1 VIEINEIVNKIL
13 DIRNSLATRKMR
25 DWTGEDLTAAILELS
40 ILKMSLGR
48 FIAGIE
54 DEKNQ
59 QETHRKKLEAIE
71 YFKNREDKQ
80 STRDSEL
87 NARLDTID
95 ELKKELKLESQVK
108 DLRILREDT
117 STLIDT
123 IRTRISFLKKEM
135 NGLS

>member
-1 VIEINEIVNKIL
+1 MIEINEIVNKIL